1 MRVVAIILARGGS
14 KGLPGKNIRPF
25 CGKPLLAWTIEN
37 CRDGGIEEI
46 FVSSDSDEILE
57 VGLQYGAKMIKRP
70 DEISIDT
77 SSSESGWQHGLDR
90 AEELLGEID
99 WVFAPQVTSPLREKS
114 DVRYGIEL
122 AKTDKYD
129 SIFSCNVIEDFF
141 IWEDKGGSMNSVNYD
156 WRNRKRRQDIEQR
169 YVENGSF
176 YLFKSEILRKFL
188 NRLGGRIGKVE
199 MDSWKM
205 FEIDN
210 STDFRKCEALMKEFL
225 ESKND

>member
-37 CRDGGIEEI
+37 CRDGGIEDI

-122 AKTDKYD
+122 AKTDKDD

>member
-37 CRDGGIEEI
+37 CRDGGIEDI

-129 SIFSCNVIEDFF
+129 SLFSCNVIEDFF

-225 ESKND
+225 ESK

>member
-37 CRDGGIEEI
+37 CRDGGIEDI

-114 DVRYGIEL
+114 DVLHGIEL

-141 IWEDKGGSMNSVNYD
+141 IWEVQQELLTGVNHD
-156 WRNRKRRQDIEQR
+156 WRNRQRRQDIERQ

-176 YLFKSEILRKFL
+176 YLFRTQAFKAALSRFC
-188 NRLGGRIGKVE
+188 GRIGKLE
-199 MDSWKM
+199 MASWKVSQ
-205 FEIDN
+205 IDDEV
-210 STDFRKCEALMKEFL
+210 DFRICEALKKEFSTL
-225 ESKND
+225 N

>member
-37 CRDGGIEEI
+37 CRDGGIEDI

-129 SIFSCNVIEDFF
+129 SLFSCNVIEDFF
-141 IWEDKGGSMNSVNYD
+141 IWEDSDGTMNSVNYD

>member
-25 CGKPLLAWTIEN
+25 CGKPLLAWTIEH
-37 CRDGGIEEI
+37 CRDGGIKDI

-114 DVRYGIEL
+114 DVLHGIEL

-129 SIFSCNVIEDFF
+129 SLFSCNVIEDFF

>member
-37 CRDGGIEEI
+37 CRDGGIEDI

-77 SSSESGWQHGLDR
+77 SSSESGWLHGLDI

-99 WVFAPQVTSPLREKS
+99 WVFAPQVTSPLRDKS
-114 DVRYGIEL
+114 DVQSGIDL
-122 AKTDKYD
+122 AKTGKYD
-129 SIFSCNVIEDFF
+129 SLFSCNVIEDFF
-141 IWEDKGGSMNSVNYD
+141 IWEDKDGSMNSVNYD

-169 YVENGSF
+169 YVENGSY
-176 YLFKSEILRKFL
+176 YLFRSEILRKFS

-199 MDSWKM
+199 MDTWKL

-225 ESKND
+225 ESKID

>member
-37 CRDGGIEEI
+37 CRDGGIEDI

-129 SIFSCNVIEDFF
+129 SLFSCNVIEDFL
-141 IWEDKGGSMNSVNYD
+141 S
-156 WRNRKRRQDIEQR
+156 
-169 YVENGSF
+169 
-176 YLFKSEILRKFL
+176 
-188 NRLGGRIGKVE
+188 GKI
-199 MDSWKM
+199 K
-205 FEIDN
+205 
-210 STDFRKCEALMKEFL
+210 AAQ
-225 ESKND
+225 

>member
-37 CRDGGIEEI
+37 CRDGGIEDI

-141 IWEDKGGSMNSVNYD
+141 IWEDKDGSMNSVNYD

-225 ESKND
+225 ESK

>member
-37 CRDGGIEEI
+37 CRDGGIEDI

-57 VGLQYGAKMIKRP
+57 VGLQYGAKIIKRP
-70 DEISIDT
+70 DEISLDI

-90 AEELLGEID
+90 AEELLGEFD
-99 WVFAPQVTSPLREKS
+99 WVFAPQVTSPLRDKS
-114 DVRYGIEL
+114 DVQSGIEL
-122 AKTDKYD
+122 AKTGNYD
-129 SIFSCNVIEDFF
+129 SLFSCNVIEDFF
-141 IWEDKGGSMNSVNYD
+141 IWEDKDGSMNSVNYD

>member
-37 CRDGGIEEI
+37 CRDGGIEDI

-225 ESKND
+225 EGKID

>member
-37 CRDGGIEEI
+37 CRDGGIEDI